1 MEQWERGREE
11 REKIEKKERE
21 ERERREEER
30 RIERERL
37 EAARIAVWMQER
49 QRWKNNYKRWA
60 SLRNGNSCKKGA

>member
-30 RIERERL
+30 RIERERI
-37 EAARIAVWMQER
+37 EAARIAAWLQER
-49 QRWKNNYKRWA
+49 QRWKNNYLRWA